1 MLRFSIALIFA
12 GYAMAQMPGSGHPMP
27 PFWQGAPG
35 PHRLGPIDRM
45 RPPEE
50 LKDFLGLEDKQVER
64 LEQIAR
70 QAHVTMRR
78 ETEAV
83 RNKEQQLRDLIEK
96 ATDPTAAGKLLFEID
111 AKCKAIPEIQKKAH
125 EDALAVLTETQQ
137 SKLKQLRRQKA
148 DPIAMRQAVGLNLMY
163 PPAGMDGPRPAPMMP
178 PRRQGRWPGF
188 GPLYG
193 PEGHEPPETGR
204 APAP

>member
-1 MLRFSIALIFA
+1 
-12 GYAMAQMPGSGHPMP
+12 
-27 PFWQGAPG
+27 
-35 PHRLGPIDRM
+35 M

-70 QAHVTMRR
+70 QAHETMRR
-78 ETEAV
+78 QTEAV

-96 ATDPTAAGKLLFEID
+96 AADPTAAGKLLFEID
-111 AKCKAIPEIQKKAH
+111 AQRKAIPEIQKKAH
-125 EDALAVLTETQQ
+125 DDALTVLNETQK

-148 DPIAMRQAVGLNLMY
+148 DPIAIRQAVGLNLMY
-163 PPAGMDGPRPAPMMP
+163 PPAGMGERRPGPVMP
-178 PRRQGRWPGF
+178 PRPQGRRPGF
-188 GPLYG
+188 GPFHG
-193 PEGHEPPETGR
+193 PGEPEPPEAAG